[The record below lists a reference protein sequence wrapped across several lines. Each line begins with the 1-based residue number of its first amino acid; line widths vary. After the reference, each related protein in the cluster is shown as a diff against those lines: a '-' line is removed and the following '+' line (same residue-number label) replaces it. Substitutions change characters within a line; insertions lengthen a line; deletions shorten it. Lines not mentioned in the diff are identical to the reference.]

1 MLSEEKE
8 VLGYIKEA
16 FALRAQELYKPA
28 IEMLYKALA
37 MDNDN
42 IEVLFQ
48 LGELYSLMHNHARA
62 LGYLEQ
68 VLNQNPNHKETLE
81 LIQKIYLKEN
91 DYKNSLNYAQKV
103 FEIEKTPNNLKQIIK
118 LLGKLNLTEE
128 LLAYKTS
135 EACNED
141 VLYEIAN
148 AMYQNRNVTEAKS
161 ILETY
166 SNNQNAKILLGKIY
180 FDENNLEKAREIF
193 FEFPK
198 TTENSDVLNYQ
209 GLFALEDMNFVE
221 AIKCFSKATAID
233 KNNPIYFYNLGNA
246 YFFNGWMEESQ
257 KAYSQAIYLSPD
269 NMDYRYALAYLY
281 YEIQSFDKCKK
292 EVDAILSTCTQHNQ
306 ARILQ
311 ALLLNNDKE
320 YMQAKTLLEENIRNG
335 YEDDFTLVSLGK
347 TYNNL
352 DMFEKAEKTLSK
364 VLERNPQNLN
374 CISDLADVYIKQKNF
389 DKALELAQKTIELN
403 PNYIYGYVLGAR
415 IAYLKEDYEKTKEF
429 AQEALSLDMN
439 CSEGYYYLALV
450 RFNEEDYEEAIECMK
465 RAITYDVTNPLYYA
479 EMSKIYK
486 AKDDIKTALE
496 YISEAESIDNSTEY
510 KLIYKELA
518 ALNRKK

>member
-16 FALRAQELYKPA
+16 FIMRSQGLYKPA

-48 LGELYSLMHNHARA
+48 LGELYSLMHNYNRA

-68 VLNQNPNHKETLE
+68 VLSQNPNHKETLRLMQSIHTKE
-81 LIQKIYLKEN
+81 EDFKNALI
-91 DYKNSLNYAQKV
+91 YAQKV
-103 FEIEKTPNNLKQIIK
+103 FEQEDTSNNLKEIIK
-118 LLGKLNLTEE
+118 LYSRLQMTEDLKALKNSKHFE
-128 LLAYKTS
+128 DTAFEIAQALYNCGQTS
-135 EACNED
+135 EA
-141 VLYEIAN
+141 
-148 AMYQNRNVTEAKS
+148 KK
-161 ILETY
+161 ILENN
-166 SNNQNAKILLGKIY
+166 SNEESSLALLGKIY
-180 FDENNLEKAREIF
+180 FDENNLEKSREIF
-193 FEFPK
+193 AQIPK
-198 TTENSDVLNYQ
+198 TSENPEVLNYQ
-209 GLFALEDMNFVE
+209 GLFALEDMDFVE
-221 AIKCFSKATAID
+221 AIKCFSKASTLN

-246 YFFNGWMEESQ
+246 YFFNGWMEEAQ
-257 KAYSQAIYLSPD
+257 KAYSKAIYLKPN

-281 YEIQSFDKCKK
+281 YETKSFDKCKK
-292 EVDAILSTCTQHNQ
+292 ETDAILSSCPRHNQ
-306 ARILQ
+306 AKVLC
-311 ALLLNNDKE
+311 ALLLNNKNE
-320 YMQAKTLLEENIRNG
+320 FMQAKNILEENVNEG
-335 YEDDFTLVSLGK
+335 FNDDFTLTSLGK
-347 TYNNL
+347 TYGLL
-352 DMFEKAEKTLSK
+352 DMFEKAEKTLAT

-374 CISDLADVYIKQKNF
+374 CISDLSDIYIKEKLF

-403 PNYIYGYVLGAR
+403 PNYIYGYVLGAK
-415 IAYLKEDYEKTKEF
+415 IAYLKEDWDKTKGY

-450 RFNEEDYEEAIECMK
+450 RFNEEDFEEAVECMK

-510 KLIYKELA
+510 KLMYKELA